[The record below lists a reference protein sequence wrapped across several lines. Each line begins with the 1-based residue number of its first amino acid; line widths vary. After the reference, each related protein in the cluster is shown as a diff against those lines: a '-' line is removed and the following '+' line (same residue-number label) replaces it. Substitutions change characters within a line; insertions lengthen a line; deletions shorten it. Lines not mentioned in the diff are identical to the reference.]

1 VWDERDVKPI
11 KIAFW
16 SGLCCLL
23 AGGAL
28 LAFAFTTGAPRTD
41 SAASAAYSVL
51 TLLALL
57 LASGGSFMAL
67 CTGPVL
73 LATLLASP
81 RAGRKKG

>member
-1 VWDERDVKPI
+1 LKPI

-28 LAFAFTTGAPRTD
+28 LAFALKIGGPQDGSGRALHNI
-41 SAASAAYSVL
+41 L
-51 TLLALL
+51 TFLALL
-57 LASGGSFMAL
+57 LASGGCFMAL

-73 LATLLASP
+73 LVTLLASP
-81 RAGRKKG
+81 RASKKD

>member
-1 VWDERDVKPI
+1 MKPI

-16 SGLCCLL
+16 TGLCCLV

-28 LAFAFTTGAPRTD
+28 LAFVLMSGGPKDGSSRAMHN
-41 SAASAAYSVL
+41 VL
-51 TLLALL
+51 TFLALL
-57 LASGGSFMAL
+57 LASGGGFMAL

-81 RAGRKKG
+81 RTSKK

>member
-1 VWDERDVKPI
+1 VKPI

-16 SGLCCLL
+16 AGLCCLV

-28 LAFAFTTGAPRTD
+28 LALALKTGGQAAD
-41 SAASAAYSVL
+41 SSRAAHNVL
-51 TLLALL
+51 TFLALL
-57 LASGGSFMAL
+57 LASGGGFMTL

-81 RAGRKKG
+81 RAHKKD

>member
-1 VWDERDVKPI
+1 MKPI

-41 SAASAAYSVL
+41 TARATQSVL

-57 LASGGSFMAL
+57 LASGGGFMAL

-81 RAGRKKG
+81 RAARRQKK

>member
-1 VWDERDVKPI
+1 VKPI

-28 LAFAFTTGAPRTD
+28 LAFGFTTGAPQTGMARATQ
-41 SAASAAYSVL
+41 SVL

-57 LASGGSFMAL
+57 LASGGGFMAL

-81 RAGRKKG
+81 RADRKKG